1 MVYRFKSWQVLK
13 KTRQAE
19 SKMYMEMTIAKT
31 NKIIPNEA

>member
-19 SKMYMEMTIAKT
+19 SKMYMEMKRAR
-31 NKIIPNEA
+31 NSQEYFEE